1 MDYNEMMKAA
11 LLKHE
16 SYGGLSDE
24 AKELLDLCA
33 VIDLKNAAE
42 ARARLEPYQQDKGFD
57 FDDVA
62 LWGTVV
68 LAAQELWH
76 AGFFKKGGIDI
87 DQKLF
92 TGLWSDELKEAALKE
107 AESCQEAGSR

>member
-11 LLKHE
+11 ILKHE
-16 SYGGLSDE
+16 SYDKLSDE

-33 VIDLKNAAE
+33 VNDLKNAAE

-57 FDDVA
+57 DVT

-68 LAAQELWH
+68 LAARELWH
-76 AGFFKKGGIDI
+76 AGFFKKGGVDI
-87 DQKLF
+87 DQRLF
-92 TGLWSDELKEAALKE
+92 AGLWSDEMKEAALKE
-107 AESCQEAGSR
+107 AESCQDAGSR

>member
-11 LLKHE
+11 ILKHD
-16 SYGGLSDE
+16 SYDKLSDE
-24 AKELLDLCA
+24 AKELLDLCF

-42 ARARLEPYQQDKGFD
+42 AHARLEPYQQDKGFD
-57 FDDVA
+57 DVT
-62 LWGTVV
+62 LLGTVV

-92 TGLWSDELKEAALKE
+92 AGLWSDELKEAALRE
-107 AESCQEAGSR
+107 SESC

>member
-1 MDYNEMMKAA
+1 MDYKEMMKAA
-11 LLKHE
+11 VLKHE
-16 SYGGLSDE
+16 SYAVLSDE

-42 ARARLEPYQQDKGFD
+42 ARAMLEPYQQEKGFD
-57 FDDVA
+57 DVT

-68 LAAQELWH
+68 LAAQELWR
-76 AGFFKKGGIDI
+76 AGFFKKGGVDI
-87 DQKLF
+87 DQSLF
-92 TGLWSDELKEAALKE
+92 SGQWSDELKEAALKE